1 VNYRPTGDSP
11 FDCAYR
17 DWLSAGHIGFL
28 SELMRDEL
36 ASCASAKL
44 SCPIYENDSDLNE
57 FRHYLRMAA

>member
-1 VNYRPTGDSP
+1 
-11 FDCAYR
+11 
-17 DWLSAGHIGFL
+17 LSAGHIGFL